1 MAKFISFSQWLAA
14 QLEGSNAIGFWLSAQ
29 ELFLEELRKE
39 AWSYIVA
46 NPGEVFEGDELRHLP
61 GHHLATIIGSD
72 QITCKEEQVILM

>member
-1 MAKFISFSQWLAA
+1 MNFSQWLAA
-14 QLEGSNAIGFWLSAQ
+14 QLDGSNAIGFLLCAQ
-29 ELFLEELRKE
+29 DLFLEELHKE
-39 AWSYIVA
+39 AWSYIAA

>member
-1 MAKFISFSQWLAA
+1 M
-14 QLEGSNAIGFWLSAQ
+14 
-29 ELFLEELRKE
+29 EELRKE

-46 NPGEVFEGDELRHLP
+46 NTGEVFEGDELCHLP

>member
-1 MAKFISFSQWLAA
+1 M
-14 QLEGSNAIGFWLSAQ
+14 
-29 ELFLEELRKE
+29 
-39 AWSYIVA
+39 A